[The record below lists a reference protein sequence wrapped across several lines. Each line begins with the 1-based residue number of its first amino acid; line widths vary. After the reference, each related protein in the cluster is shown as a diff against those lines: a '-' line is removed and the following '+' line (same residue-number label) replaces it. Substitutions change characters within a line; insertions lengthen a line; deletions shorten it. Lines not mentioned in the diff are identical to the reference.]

1 MIAQALQVGHESG
14 VVGQYR
20 WVRQETPL
28 LGPESMA
35 GDDPF
40 ATRPEPDFLD
50 KPVAPSG
57 ASTNATSSFTVPSE
71 LNNHPRY
78 RVIQLLGRGGMGAVY
93 KAEHLLMDRMVAL
106 KIISQSLVGSQ
117 KAIERFRREVRA
129 AARLSH
135 PNIVTA
141 FDAEQAGDS
150 HFLVMELVDGISLA
164 RLVETQGWLPVAMAC
179 DFATQAAKGL
189 QHAYECGMVH
199 RDIKPQNLMVTDRQ
213 EVKILDFGL
222 ARFALEVEPSGSAG
236 GSISRGMSTVQ
247 TLTQDGVMMGTP
259 DYVAPE
265 QIIDAHSVDIRSDI
279 YSLGCTL
286 YYCLSGR
293 PPFRGG
299 TLSEKLEAH
308 LHLVPEPLPLSQ
320 VGGPNAIQL
329 MRVVARMMA
338 RRPSDRYQTL
348 AEVIQALRH
357 FTGNPVLREEEASPY
372 TDMRAVVVEKTIA
385 SKPSARGDGAPVL
398 IGLVGVCLFLIRL
411 TLLTTSTD
419 RDRAGT
425 TVGLVLLLSIGI
437 LACGIASAIMSAQ
450 KVWEPWRKNRNWRLI
465 YGGLFL
471 GITEIVMVFS
481 CCCLS

>member
-1 MIAQALQVGHESG
+1 MIAKALQAGHESG
-14 VVGQYR
+14 VVGQYS
-20 WVRQETPL
+20 WVRRETTPL
-28 LGPESMA
+28 SGPGSMA

-40 ATRPEPDFLD
+40 ATRPGPDSLHE
-50 KPVAPSG
+50 PVAPSG
-57 ASTNATSSFTVPSE
+57 ASANVTSTVTVPTE
-71 LNNHPRY
+71 LHNHPRY

-93 KAEHLLMDRMVAL
+93 KAAHRLMDRMVAL

-141 FDAEQAGDS
+141 YDAEQAGDS

-179 DFATQAAKGL
+179 DFASQAAKGL
-189 QHAYECGMVH
+189 QYAYECGMVH

-213 EVKILDFGL
+213 EIRILDFGL
-222 ARFALEVEPSGSAG
+222 ARFALEAEPSRSAG
-236 GSISRGMSTVQ
+236 GSISPGMGTVQ
-247 TLTQDGVMMGTP
+247 TLTQDGMMMGTP

-265 QIIDAHSVDIRSDI
+265 QIIDAHSADIRSDI

-308 LHLVPEPLPLSQ
+308 LSLVPEPLPLSQ
-320 VGGPNAIQL
+320 VGGSNATQL

-338 RRPSDRYQTL
+338 RRPSDRYQTP
-348 AEVIQALRH
+348 ADVIQALRH
-357 FTGNPVLREEEASPY
+357 FTGNPVPREEGVSPY
-372 TDMRAVVVEKTIA
+372 ADMRDVVVEKTIA
-385 SKPSARGDGAPVL
+385 SKSSARGDGVPIL
-398 IGLVGVCLFLIRL
+398 IGLLGVCLFLIRL
-411 TLLTTSTD
+411 TLPTKNRQETPT
-419 RDRAGT
+419 A
-425 TVGLVLLLSIGI
+425 VGLFLLLSIAI
-437 LACGIASAIMSAQ
+437 LVCGIASAILSAQ
-450 KVWEPWRKNRNWRLI
+450 KAWEPWRKDRNRRLI

-471 GITEIVMVFS
+471 GITEIIVVFFS
-481 CCCLS
+481 CCLS